1 MKYIFLFFNK
11 LRSII
16 HKLRSK
22 LIFFLFPVVL
32 ALSYPSFPKYSSY
45 GSSNVGGYILA
56 LIFWFLS
63 IPLVAL
69 GKFVEGLAGGVTSG
83 ASSSASSVLGFI
95 GTEFVDSESSFS
107 FAGPF
112 AIVIASAVWGVA
124 IIILIFFIFKG
135 IQLALGMTTEDE

>member
-1 MKYIFLFFNK
+1 MKYIFLFFSK

-22 LIFFLFPVVL
+22 LIFFLLPVMFL
-32 ALSYPSFPKYSSY
+32 AFSYPAFPSY
-45 GSSNVGGYILA
+45 NGNVGTYLMD
-56 LIFWFLS
+56 LIFWVVS
-63 IPLVAL
+63 IPLVAI
-69 GKFVEGLAGGVTSG
+69 GNFIAGIGAGVTSG

>member
-1 MKYIFLFFNK
+1 MKFLLFFNK
-11 LRSII
+11 LRYLI

-22 LIFFLFPVVL
+22 LIFFLLPVMFL
-32 ALSYPSFPKYSSY
+32 AFSYPSFPSY
-45 GSSNVGGYILA
+45 NGNVGTYLMD
-56 LIFWFLS
+56 LIFWVLS
-63 IPLVAL
+63 IPLVAI
-69 GKFVEGLAGGVTSG
+69 GNFIAGIGAGVTSG
-83 ASSSASSVLGFI
+83 ASSSASSVLGFV
-95 GTEFVDSESSFS
+95 GVEFVDSEHAFS

>member
-11 LRSII
+11 LRSLI

-22 LIFFLFPVVL
+22 LIFFLLPVMFL
-32 ALSYPSFPKYSSY
+32 AFSYPSFPSY
-45 GSSNVGGYILA
+45 NGNVGTYLMD

-63 IPLVAL
+63 IPLVSI
-69 GKFVEGLAGGVTSG
+69 GNFVAGLAGGVTSG

-95 GTEFVDSESSFS
+95 GIEFVDSEHAFS

-124 IIILIFFIFKG
+124 IIILIFFIMKG